1 MRTMRTGLAVA
12 LLAILVVACGDDDA
26 GTTTTTTATTTTAT
40 TTTAPSGET
49 TTIPEPPDDGAMVI
63 DMRGFAFSPVDVT
76 VSVGTTVRW
85 VNLDATEHTTT
96 ASGGEWNAT
105 LSANETFEYVA
116 DTPGQ
121 YDYVCTI
128 HMGMAG
134 TLTVEG

>member
-1 MRTMRTGLAVA
+1 MRTMRIGLAAA

-26 GTTTTTTATTTTAT
+26 GTTTTAGAPSE
-40 TTTAPSGET
+40 TTAPSGET
-49 TTIPEPPDDGAMVI
+49 TTTTPESDDGVVVI
-63 DMRGFAFSPVDVT
+63 DIRGFAFAPVDAT
-76 VSVGTTVRW
+76 VAVGTTVRW

-96 ASGGEWNAT
+96 AGGGEWNAT
-105 LSANETFEYVA
+105 LAANDTFEYVA
-116 DTPGQ
+116 DTPGE

>member
-26 GTTTTTTATTTTAT
+26 GTTTTTMATTTTA
-40 TTTAPSGET
+40 AAGET
-49 TTIPEPPDDGAMVI
+49 TTIPDPPDDGAVVI
-63 DMRGFAFSPVDVT
+63 DMRGFAFSPVDTT

-85 VNLDATEHTTT
+85 ANLDATEHTTT
-96 ASGGEWNAT
+96 AGGGEWNAT

-128 HMGMAG
+128 HMGMVG